1 MDDTDL
7 DFFTKLISEIC
18 TYAVQNG
25 YEPDDTLRAVSENIL
40 ALLEIA
46 TYNGWKGVDT

>member
-1 MDDTDL
+1 MNDTDL
-7 DFFTKLISEIC
+7 LTKLISEIC

-25 YEPDDTLRAVSENIL
+25 FEPDDTLRTVAENIL